1 MSVPSTPSKRLTL
14 NTNTTPVASRI
25 AAGSATVHSSPHY
38 QTTRRHS
45 LYGTEDRIVID
56 PGSHV
61 WKVGFSGEGR
71 PRDVFF
77 GDGQDGLPLWMLTR
91 ATNQL
96 HREEED
102 RMLQAKLQERLRA
115 VFHEYASALPK
126 ILQMTEAQQFPP
138 HRSEISESYCYRAPS
153 FTVVHKRYDCEDTL
167 H

>member
-14 NTNTTPVASRI
+14 DTITTPTTSRVATTS
-25 AAGSATVHSSPHY
+25 STVHSSPHY

-56 PGSHV
+56 PGSRV

-77 GDGQDGLPLWMLTR
+77 GDGQDGLSLWTLTR

-96 HREEED
+96 DREEAD
-102 RMLQAKLQERLRA
+102 RILQAKLQERLRA
-115 VFHEYASALPK
+115 VFHE
-126 ILQMTEAQQFPP
+126 
-138 HRSEISESYCYRAPS
+138 CAPARICQYHVAE
-153 FTVVHKRYDCEDTL
+153 T
-167 H
+167 